1 MARSPGVQK
10 NAISVPRVHVK
21 MMGNVPTDGDHTYA
35 IVVMAGQERIA
46 QDHPGGYLV
55 LIEAHNW
62 NSDKICLPFN
72 YLGKPRYLSKPEQ
85 PIVHFY
91 Q

>member
-1 MARSPGVQK
+1 MAPLPDVRK
-10 NAISVPRVHVK
+10 NVIFVPQAHVK
-21 MMGNVPTDGDHTYA
+21 MMENVPTDGDHTYA

-46 QDHPGGYLV
+46 QDHQGGYLV

-72 YLGKPRYLSKPEQ
+72 YLGKPQYLSKQEQ
-85 PIVHFY
+85 PIVHSY
-91 Q
+91 L

>member
-1 MARSPGVQK
+1 MVRLPDVQK
-10 NAISVPRVHVK
+10 NAIFVRQVHVK
-21 MMGNVPTDGDHTYA
+21 MTENVPTDGDHTYA
-35 IVVMAGQERIA
+35 IVVMGGQEKIA
-46 QDHPGGYLV
+46 QDHQGGYLV

-62 NSDKICLPFN
+62 NSDKTCLLFN
-72 YLGKPRYLSKPEQ
+72 YRGKLRYLLKPEQ